1 MTRGLTTGIIFIPL
15 DVRWPRTKKVRAM
28 IVAHGLEGL
37 AAWSLYLAMAC
48 YCREGLTDGFVPAA
62 EVGALAY
69 PLPPEQA
76 DGLLKLLLDYRLV
89 ADSPGSSNGSSQG
102 SSQGSSDG
110 SSLGLS
116 PGHSPGYIVRG
127 YLKRNGS
134 RTDAEQLAAKLAEA
148 GRRGGQISRSGA
160 TASPGYGPGSSPGSG
175 GGYKPVPTQTETETE
190 NPRAR
195 APARP
200 REAGWTPHSALDP
213 QGGRRQPASRAP
225 THPKAQQVL
234 ADTHRPGG
242 PAQDVHTWAAK
253 ARAGIT
259 SPEDP
264 SPGDRQEP
272 LPEHPPEP
280 GHQDPPEPAA
290 EPEEPAE
297 DEIPF

>member
-1 MTRGLTTGIIFIPL
+1 MPRGLTTGIIYIPL
-15 DVRWPRTKKVRAM
+15 DVRWPRSKKVRAM
-28 IVAHGLEGL
+28 IVRHAEEGM
-37 AAWSLYLAMAC
+37 AAWALYLAMAC
-48 YCREGLTDGFVPAA
+48 YCRENLSDGFVPVEEA
-62 EVGALAY
+62 GAMAY
-69 PLPPEQA
+69 PLPPDRA
-76 DGLLKLLLDYRLV
+76 GHLLKLLEDYRLIAP
-89 ADSPGSSNGSSQG
+89 ADGQG
-102 SSQGSSDG
+102 LSDG
-110 SSLGLS
+110 LDTGLS
-116 PGHSPGYIVRG
+116 DRLSDRLGTGLSQGYIVRA
-127 YLKRNGS
+127 YLKRNPS
-134 RTDAEQLAAKLAEA
+134 RADALQRAENLAKA
-148 GRRGGQISRSGA
+148 GRAGGRSRS
-160 TASPGYGPGSSPGSG
+160 SQWNGSTGLSQGLSTG
-175 GGYKPVPTQTETETE
+175 LDTRVPQTETETKT
-190 NPRAR
+190 PRAR
-195 APARP
+195 AGTRP
-200 REAGWTPHSALDP
+200 REDGWTPHSALDP